1 MAVFST
7 NLIIYKHTD
16 FEQTFV
22 LEDGQSNS
30 AKDLTGFTGSCK
42 MQRTLNLGGLTAFNL
57 AFTNRTLGKVRI
69 SLTSA
74 QTANIADCK
83 YFYELMLTDPN
94 GVVDLTG
101 FTGQSQ
107 LRKSPSNPRFAD
119 IQVGIKSA
127 ADGVINISIASTITK
142 FLQGGRHVYDVI
154 LTRPSGFKLVAFEGN
169 ANVRSGINTMVHYFG
184 SP

>member
-1 MAVFST
+1 MTVYRKNITINVGETFS
-7 NLIIYKHTD
+7 
-16 FEQTFV
+16 E
-22 LEDGQSNS
+22 
-30 AKDLTGFTGSCK
+30 DLTLLSADGS
-42 MQRTLNLGGLTAFNL
+42 
-57 AFTNRTLGKVRI
+57 
-69 SLTSA
+69 
-74 QTANIADCK
+74 
-83 YFYELMLTDPN
+83 

-107 LRKSPSNPRFAD
+107 LRKSPFNPRFAD

-154 LTRPSGFKLVAFEGN
+154 LTRPSGFKFVAVEGN
-169 ANVRSGINTMVHYFG
+169 ALVRSGINTMVHYFG

>member
-1 MAVFST
+1 MTVYRKNITINVGETFS
-7 NLIIYKHTD
+7 
-16 FEQTFV
+16 E
-22 LEDGQSNS
+22 
-30 AKDLTGFTGSCK
+30 DLTLLSADGS
-42 MQRTLNLGGLTAFNL
+42 
-57 AFTNRTLGKVRI
+57 
-69 SLTSA
+69 
-74 QTANIADCK
+74 
-83 YFYELMLTDPN
+83 

-101 FTGQSQ
+101 FTAQSQ
-107 LRKSPSNPRFAD
+107 LRKHPANPRFAD